1 MLCLCAKK
9 SLRKSKIKGEINMF
23 RTFETTLAGRPLVIE
38 TGKMCEL
45 TNGHCLVRYGDTVVM
60 VNVTASRTP
69 REGVDFFP
77 LSVDYEEKL
86 YSVGKIPGGYIKREG
101 KPSEKA
107 ILTSR
112 VIDRPIRPLFPA
124 DLRNDVTVIATVLS
138 VEQDNPPEVAAMI
151 GASIAISISDVPW
164 NGPIGG
170 VWLGLID
177 GEYIIN
183 PTVEQRDKS
192 DMLVTVA
199 GTREKIVM
207 IEAAANEV
215 PEDVMLDGLK
225 FAHKSIIELCDFIEG
240 ITKEIG
246 KEKFEYEHYDIDHV
260 LYDRIKD
267 MEFENLQH
275 ALDTDDKNVRDE
287 RIGVISDR
295 LIEALSE
302 EYPDIATDLG
312 EILYKMQKEIVRAWL
327 YEGRRVD
334 GRGLD
339 EIRPLSAEIDIL
351 PRTHGS
357 GLFKRGQTQVLTVAT
372 LAPLSEIQ
380 KLDGIDV
387 EETKRYMHHYNFPSY
402 SVGETRPS
410 RGPGRREIGHGAL
423 AERSLVPVLPSEA
436 EFPYA
441 IRTVSEVLSSNGS
454 TSQGSVCGSTLA
466 LMAAGVPIKAPVAGI
481 SCGLI
486 TTENGFTT
494 MVDIQG
500 LEDFYGEMD
509 FKVAGTKKGITSI
522 QVDIKNDGLTYEVIE
537 EAFRKTRTGR
547 IQILDEVILKAI
559 NMPRVELSQYAPKV
573 DTMKIDPDKIREV
586 IGQGGKVIQKIV
598 ADTGAKIDIEEDG
611 TIYIFAADQSSGDA
625 ARAAI
630 EAIVKEPEIGEI
642 YDGIVKT
649 ITTFGAFVEIL
660 PGKDG
665 LCHIS
670 KLANKRVEKVEDV
683 VKEGDRLLVKVMDI
697 DAKNGKISLSHK
709 DAITPENEE

>member
-1 MLCLCAKK
+1 
-9 SLRKSKIKGEINMF
+9 MF

-38 TGKMCEL
+38 TGKMACL
-45 TNGHCLVRYGDTVVM
+45 ANGHCLVRYGDTVVM

-86 YSVGKIPGGYIKREG
+86 YAVGKIPGGYIKREG

-112 VIDRPIRPLFPA
+112 VIDRPIRPLFPS
-124 DLRNDVTVIATVLS
+124 DLRNDVSVVATVLS

-151 GASIAISISDVPW
+151 GTSIAISISDIPW

-170 VWLGLID
+170 VWLGLVD
-177 GEYIIN
+177 GEYVIN
-183 PTVEQRDKS
+183 PTVEQREKS
-192 DMLVTVA
+192 EMLVTVA
-199 GTREKIVM
+199 GTKAKVVM
-207 IEAAANEV
+207 IEAGANEV
-215 PEDVMLDGLK
+215 EESVMLEGIK
-225 FAHKSIIELCDFIEG
+225 FAHKTIIELCEFIDG
-240 ITKEIG
+240 IKNEIG
-246 KEKFEYEHYDIDHV
+246 KKKFEYEAHSINKELWDAVKNTSYEKI
-260 LYDRIKD
+260 
-267 MEFENLQH
+267 QH

-287 RIGVISDR
+287 RLGVITDE
-295 LIEALSE
+295 LVEKLGDE
-302 EYPDIATDLG
+302 FPDINE
-312 EILYKMQKEIVRAWL
+312 EIQEVLYKMQKEIVRNWL
-327 YEGRRVD
+327 VQGRRVD
-334 GRGLD
+334 GRSLD
-339 EIRPLSAEIDIL
+339 QIRPLSAEVDLL

-357 GLFKRGQTQVLTVAT
+357 GLFTRGQTQVLTVAT
-372 LAPLSEIQ
+372 LAPLAEMQ
-380 KLDGIDV
+380 RLDGIDE

-402 SVGETRPS
+402 SVGETKPS

-423 AERSLVPVLPSEA
+423 AERSLVPVLPSEE

-522 QVDIKNDGLTYEVIE
+522 QVDIKNDGLPYEVIE
-537 EAFRKTRTGR
+537 EALRKTHDARCY
-547 IQILDEVILKAI
+547 IIDDILLKAI
-559 NMPRVELSQYAPKV
+559 PEVRDHLSPYAPKV
-573 DTMKIDPDKIREV
+573 STMHIDPEKIREV

-598 ADTGAKIDIEEDG
+598 VDTGAKIDIEDDG
-611 TIYIFAADQSSGDA
+611 TIHIFAVNQESGDA
-625 ARAAI
+625 AKEAI
-630 EAIVKEPEIGEI
+630 EMIVKEPEVGEI
-642 YDGIVKT
+642 YTGLVKT
-649 ITTFGAFVEIL
+649 VTAFGAFVEIL

-670 KLANKRVEKVEDV
+670 KLADRRIEKVEDV
-683 VKEGDRLLVKVMDI
+683 TNVGEMLTVKVMDI
-697 DAKNGKISLSHK
+697 DPKTGKISLSHK
-709 DAITPENEE
+709 DSDINPKTEE

>member
-1 MLCLCAKK
+1 MLK
-9 SLRKSKIKGEINMF
+9 
-23 RTFETTLAGRPLVIE
+23 TFETMLAGRKMVVE
-38 TGKMCEL
+38 TGKMCCL
-45 TNGHCLVRYGDTVVM
+45 SNGHCLVRYGDTAVM
-60 VNVTASRTP
+60 VNVTASRSP
-69 REGVDFFP
+69 REGIDFFP

-124 DLRNDVTVIATVLS
+124 DLRNDVSVVATVLS

-151 GASIAISISDVPW
+151 GTSIALSISDIPW
-164 NGPIGG
+164 AGPIGG
-170 VWLGLID
+170 VWLGLVD
-177 GEYIIN
+177 GKFVIN
-183 PTVEQRDKS
+183 PTTEQRERS
-192 DMLVTVA
+192 EMHVTVA
-199 GTREKIVM
+199 GTKEKVIM
-207 IEAAANEV
+207 IEAGANEV
-215 PEDVMLDGLK
+215 PEDVMLEGIK
-225 FAHKSIIELCDFIEG
+225 FAHKTIKEICDFVQG
-240 ITKEIG
+240 IKDEIG
-246 KEKFEYEHYDIDHV
+246 KPKFEYEPHTVNAD
-260 LYDRIKD
+260 LWNAIKD
-267 MEFENLQH
+267 LCYDKIKF

-287 RIGVISDR
+287 RMGVIENE
-295 LIEALSE
+295 IVEKLSE
-302 EYPDIATDLG
+302 QFPDLSVELG

-327 YEGRRVD
+327 YEGKRVD

-339 EIRPLSAEIDIL
+339 EIRPLAAEVDIL
-351 PRTHGS
+351 ARTHGS
-357 GLFKRGQTQVLTVAT
+357 GLFTRGQTQVLTIAT
-372 LAPLSEIQ
+372 LAPLAEMQ
-380 KLDGIDV
+380 RLDGIDT

-402 SVGETRPS
+402 SVGETKPS

-486 TTENGFTT
+486 TTDAGFTT

-537 EAFRKTRTGR
+537 EAFRKTRIAR
-547 IQILDEVILKAI
+547 CHIIDEVLLKAI
-559 NMPRVELSQYAPKV
+559 PETRDHLSQYAPKV
-573 DTMKIDPDKIREV
+573 MTMHIDPDKIREV

-598 ADTGAKIDIEEDG
+598 ADTGAKIDIEDDG
-611 TIYIFAADQSSGDA
+611 TIYIFAVDQASGDG
-625 ARAAI
+625 AREAI
-630 EAIVKEPEIGEI
+630 ELIVKEPEVGEI
-642 YDGIVKT
+642 YTGPVKT
-649 ITTFGAFVEIL
+649 ITAFGAFVEIL

-670 KLANKRVEKVEDV
+670 KLAHHRVEKVEDV
-683 VKEGDRLLVKVMDI
+683 VKEGEMLTVKVMDI
-697 DAKNGKISLSHK
+697 DPKTGKISLSHK
-709 DAITPENEE
+709 DTLPREEREPRERRKPETEE

>member
-1 MLCLCAKK
+1 MLK
-9 SLRKSKIKGEINMF
+9 
-23 RTFETTLAGRPLVIE
+23 TFETTLAGRKLVIE
-38 TGKMCEL
+38 TGKMAML

-86 YSVGKIPGGYIKREG
+86 YSVGKIPGGYVKREG

-124 DLRNDVTVIATVLS
+124 DLRNDVSVVATVLS

-151 GASIAISISDVPW
+151 GTSIALSISDIPW

-170 VWLGLID
+170 VWLGLVD

-183 PTVEQRDKS
+183 PTVEQREKS
-192 DMLVTVA
+192 QMQVTVA
-199 GTREKIVM
+199 GTREKVVM
-207 IEAAANEV
+207 IEAGANEIE
-215 PEDVMLDGLK
+215 EDVMLEGIK
-225 FAHKSIIELCDFIEG
+225 FAHKHIIEICDFVESIQ
-240 ITKEIG
+240 KEIG
-246 KEKFEYEHYDIDHV
+246 KEKFEYEAHTVNQEIWDA
-260 LYDRIKD
+260 IKA
-267 MEFENLQH
+267 MSYEKIQY
-275 ALDTDDKNVRDE
+275 ALDTDDKNIRDE
-287 RIGVISDR
+287 RMGVIEDEI
-295 LIEALSE
+295 LDALSE
-302 EYPDIATDLG
+302 QFPDISEQLG

-327 YEGRRVD
+327 VQGRRVD

-339 EIRPLSAEIDIL
+339 EIRPLAAEVDLL

-357 GLFKRGQTQVLTVAT
+357 GMFTRGQTQVLTVAT
-372 LAPLSEIQ
+372 LAPLAEMQ
-380 KLDGIDV
+380 KLDGID
-387 EETKRYMHHYNFPSY
+387 EDDTKRYMHHYNFPSY

-423 AERSLVPVLPSEA
+423 AERSLVPVLPSED
-436 EFPYA
+436 EFPYS

-522 QVDIKNDGLTYEVIE
+522 QVDIKNDGLPYEVIN
-537 EAFRKTRTGR
+537 EAFQKTKKARNY
-547 IQILDEVILKAI
+547 IIDEVLLKAI
-559 NMPRVELSQYAPKV
+559 PEVRAELSPYAPKV
-573 DTMKIDPDKIREV
+573 STMKIDPDKIREV

-598 ADTGAKIDIEEDG
+598 ADTGAKIDIEDDG
-611 TIYIFAADQSSGDA
+611 TIHIFAVNQESGDA
-625 ARAAI
+625 ARNAI
-630 EAIVKEPEIGEI
+630 ELIVKEPEVGEI
-642 YDGIVKT
+642 YEGIVKT
-649 ITTFGAFVEIL
+649 IQPFGAFVEIL

-670 KLANKRVEKVEDV
+670 KLAHKRIEKVEDV
-683 VKEGDRLLVKVMDI
+683 VNVGETLTVKVMEI
-697 DAKNGKISLSHK
+697 DEKTGKISLSHK
-709 DAITPENEE
+709 DTIAKEEEPKKED

>member
-1 MLCLCAKK
+1 
-9 SLRKSKIKGEINMF
+9 MF
-23 RTFETTLAGRPLVIE
+23 KTFETTLAGRPLVIE
-38 TGKMCEL
+38 TGKMACL
-45 TNGHCLVRYGDTVVM
+45 ANGHCVVRYGDTVVM

-124 DLRNDVTVIATVLS
+124 DLRNDVSVVATVLS

-151 GASIAISISDVPW
+151 GTSIAISISDVPW

-170 VWLGLID
+170 VWLGYID
-177 GEYIIN
+177 GEYVIN
-183 PTVEQRDKS
+183 PTVEQRAKS
-192 DMLVTVA
+192 EMHVTVA
-199 GTREKIVM
+199 GTKEKIVM
-207 IEAAANEV
+207 IEAGANEV
-215 PEDVMLDGLK
+215 SNEVMLDGLK
-225 FAHKSIIELCDFIEG
+225 FAHKTIIELCEFIEG
-240 ITKEIG
+240 IKAEIG
-246 KEKFEYEHYDIDHV
+246 KPKFEYEAHTVNMEIWDKIKEMCYEDIK
-260 LYDRIKD
+260 Y
-267 MEFENLQH
+267 
-275 ALDTDDKNVRDE
+275 ALDTDDKNVRDD
-287 RIGVISDR
+287 RMGVVEDKIM
-295 LIEALSE
+295 EALGE
-302 EYPDIATDLG
+302 EYPDLGEQLG

-327 YEGRRVD
+327 VEGRRVD

-339 EIRPLSAEIDIL
+339 QIRPLASEVGLL

-357 GLFKRGQTQVLTVAT
+357 GLFTRGQTQVLTVAT

-380 KLDGIDV
+380 KLDGIDT

-423 AERSLVPVLPSEA
+423 AERSLVPVLPSEE

-441 IRTVSEVLSSNGS
+441 IRTVSEVVSSNGS

-466 LMAAGVPIKAPVAGI
+466 LMDAGVPIKAPVAGI

-486 TTENGFTT
+486 TTDDGFTT

-522 QVDIKNDGLTYEVIE
+522 QVDIKNDGLPYPVIAEALEKTYKARCYI
-537 EAFRKTRTGR
+537 
-547 IQILDEVILKAI
+547 IDEVLLKAI
-559 NMPRVELSQYAPKV
+559 PEVRDHLSPYAPKV
-573 DTMKIDPDKIREV
+573 ITMHIDPDKIRDV

-598 ADTGAKIDIEEDG
+598 ADTGAKIDIEDDG
-611 TIYIFAADQSSGDA
+611 TIHIFAVTQESGDA
-625 ARAAI
+625 AQETI
-630 EAIVKEPEIGEI
+630 SLIVKEPEVGEI
-642 YDGIVKT
+642 YNGLVRT
-649 ITTFGAFVEIL
+649 VTAFGAFVEIL
-660 PGKDG
+660 PGTDG

-670 KLANKRVEKVEDV
+670 KLDNKRVEKVEDV
-683 VKEGDRLLVKVMDI
+683 VNVGDHLLVKVMDI
-697 DAKNGKISLSHK
+697 DPKTGKISLSHK
-709 DAITPENEE
+709 DAVQ

>member
-1 MLCLCAKK
+1 M
-9 SLRKSKIKGEINMF
+9 
-23 RTFETTLAGRPLVIE
+23 
-38 TGKMCEL
+38 L
-45 TNGHCLVRYGDTVVM
+45 TNGHCVVRYGDTVVM
-60 VNVTASRTP
+60 VNVTAARSP

-86 YSVGKIPGGYIKREG
+86 YSVGKIPGGYVKREG

-124 DLRNDVTVIATVLS
+124 DLRNDVSVVATVLS
-138 VEQDNPPEVAAMI
+138 VEFDNPPEVAAMI
-151 GASIAISISDVPW
+151 GTSVALSISDIPW

-170 VWLGLID
+170 VWLGLVD
-177 GEYIIN
+177 GEYVIN
-183 PTVEQRDKS
+183 PTVEQREKS
-192 DMLVTVA
+192 EMHVTVA
-199 GTREKIVM
+199 GTKEKVVM
-207 IEAAANEV
+207 IEAGANEI
-215 PEDVMLDGLK
+215 EESVMLEGIK
-225 FAHKSIIELCDFIEG
+225 FAHKTIIELCDFIEG
-240 ITKEIG
+240 IKAEIG
-246 KEKFEYEHYDIDHV
+246 KEKFTYEAHDIDHD
-260 LYDRIKD
+260 LYDRIKE
-267 MEFENLQH
+267 MAFEKLQY
-275 ALDTDDKNVRDE
+275 ALDTDDKNVRDD
-287 RIGVISDR
+287 RIGVITDE
-295 LIEALSE
+295 LIPALE
-302 EYPDIATDLG
+302 EEFPNITEQLG

-327 YEGRRVD
+327 LEGRRVD
-334 GRGLD
+334 GRGLND
-339 EIRPLSAEIDIL
+339 IRPLAAEVDLL

-357 GLFKRGQTQVLTVAT
+357 GLFTRGQTQVLTVAT

-423 AERSLVPVLPSEA
+423 AERSLVPVLPSEE

-486 TTENGFTT
+486 TKENGEFTT

-522 QVDIKNDGLTYEVIE
+522 QVDIKNDGLSYDVIW
-537 EAFRKTRTGR
+537 EAFTKTRDAR
-547 IQILDEVILKAI
+547 YYILDEVLTKAI
-559 NMPRVELSQYAPKV
+559 AEPRAELSQYAPKV
-573 DTMKIDPDKIREV
+573 DTMKIDPEKIREV

-598 ADTGAKIDIEEDG
+598 ADTNAKIDIEEDG
-611 TIYIFAADQSSGDA
+611 TIYIFAADQESGNA

-630 EAIVKEPEIGEI
+630 EAIVKEPEVGEI
-642 YDGIVKT
+642 YDGLVRT

-670 KLANKRVEKVEDV
+670 KLANHRVEKVEDV
-683 VKEGDRLLVKVMDI
+683 VKEGDRLLVKVMEI
-697 DAKNGKISLSHK
+697 DPKTGKISLSHK
-709 DAITPENEE
+709 DTIPTEE